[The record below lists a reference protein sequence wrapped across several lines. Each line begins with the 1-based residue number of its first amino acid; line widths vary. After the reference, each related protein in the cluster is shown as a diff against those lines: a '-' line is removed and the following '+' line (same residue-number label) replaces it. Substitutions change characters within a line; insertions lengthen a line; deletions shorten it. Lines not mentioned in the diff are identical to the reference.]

1 MDQPFVFLGNV
12 PNDTQKTSTKV
23 RKDERVVTIR
33 QSNVLLTSIGNGSI
47 LNVVD
52 KRGKG
57 QLMSIKVV
65 TDNPYIQVL
74 LEIDDWRNEVE
85 TPAGLLYGGTARQNY
100 GLYAVEG
107 GDPAK
112 GYTVMYAPMRPE
124 SFDKKLRIVL
134 RNRLPKTRIY
144 GNNTS
149 FKSSIGTIPINNG
162 FSGGHSFS
170 APLLAGASL
179 TDLTNAM
186 AQPHFGDFYNA
197 PVFNSAI
204 LGDTSLTPG
213 IDHPFVGQAGKPTLT
228 EDSQAVTGGTAAADN
243 TIFFSEPTGTFPNT
257 TQVIYVANLK
267 DNSSAT
273 ALSTGVSVGDRL
285 FIRDGGTLHFPGE
298 VTAVGAFAGD
308 LNAVTTEFTNIN
320 NVAHRAITVAP
331 GLQVAPTSVQA
342 GLSGG
347 ATANF
352 GTISTAADTDPKILI
367 KAIEV
372 KYRLEVSYDG

>member
-1 MDQPFVFLGNV
+1 MSEQPFVYLGNV

-23 RKDERVVTIR
+23 REDKRVVTIR
-33 QSNVLLTSIGNGSI
+33 QSNLLLTSIGNGSS
-47 LNVVD
+47 LNIVD
-52 KRGKG
+52 QKGKG
-57 QLMSIKVV
+57 QLMSIRVV
-65 TDNPYIQVL
+65 TDNPYIQVI

-112 GYTVMYAPMRPE
+112 GYTVMYSPMTPE
-124 SFDKKLRIVL
+124 SFDKKLRIVV
-134 RNRLPKTRIY
+134 RNRLPKTQIY

-149 FKSSIGTIPINNG
+149 FKSALGTVPINNG

-197 PVFNSAI
+197 PVFNSAL
-204 LGDTSLTPG
+204 LGDTSLVPG
-213 IDHPFVGQAGKPTLT
+213 IDHPFVGQAGKPTLS
-228 EDSQAVTGGTAAADN
+228 EDAQTITGGSSPATDN
-243 TIFFSEPTGTFPNT
+243 TIFFAEPTGTFPNT
-257 TQVIYVANLK
+257 SQVIYIANLG
-267 DNSSAT
+267 DATTITSAV
-273 ALSTGVSVGDRL
+273 AQGDRL
-285 FIRDGGTLHFPGE
+285 FVRDGGTLHFPGT
-298 VTAVGAFAGD
+298 VSSVGAQAALPDEFSDVAS
-308 LNAVTTEFTNIN
+308 AQAIPVT
-320 NVAHRAITVAP
+320 VQP
-331 GLQVAPTSVQA
+331 GLQVAPSGSQA

-347 ATANF
+347 TTANF
-352 GTISTAADTDPKILI
+352 GTVSSVAETDPKILI

>member
-1 MDQPFVFLGNV
+1 MEDQPFVFLGNV
-12 PNDTQKTSTKV
+12 ANDTQQTSTKV
-23 RKDERVVTIR
+23 REDKRTVTIR
-33 QSNVLLTSIGNGSI
+33 QSNILLTSVGNGSI
-47 LNVVD
+47 LNIVD
-52 KRGKG
+52 KKGKG
-57 QLMSIKVV
+57 QLMSVKIV

-74 LEIDDWRNEVE
+74 MEIDDWRNEGE
-85 TPAGLLYGGTARQNY
+85 TPAGLLYGGTARQDY

-112 GYTVMYAPMRPE
+112 GYTVMYAPQRPE
-124 SFDKKLRIVL
+124 SFDKKLRIVV
-134 RNRLPKTRIY
+134 RNRLPKTSIY

-149 FKSSIGTIPINNG
+149 FKTSIGTVPINNG

-197 PVFNSAI
+197 PVFNSAL
-204 LGDTSLTPG
+204 LGDVSLVPG

-228 EDSQAVTGGTAAADN
+228 PDTQTATNGTPAADN

-257 TQVIYVANLK
+257 TQVIYIANLK
-267 DNSSAT
+267 DNAT
-273 ALSTGVSVGDRL
+273 TITTAVAQGDRL

-298 VTAVGAFAGD
+298 VTAVATLNAD
-308 LNAVTTEFTNIN
+308 LNGTTTEFTNIDQ
-320 NVAHRAITVAP
+320 VANIAITVSP

-342 GLSGG
+342 GLAGG
-347 ATANF
+347 VASNF
-352 GTISTAADTDPKILI
+352 GTLSSQADTDPKILI
-367 KAIEV
+367 KSIEV

>member
-1 MDQPFVFLGNV
+1 VSEQPFVYLGNV

-23 RKDERVVTIR
+23 REDKRVVTIR
-33 QSNVLLTSIGNGSI
+33 QSNLLLTSIGNGST
-47 LNVVD
+47 LNIVD
-52 KRGKG
+52 KKGKG
-57 QLMSIKVV
+57 QLMSIRVV
-65 TDNPYIQVL
+65 TDNPYIQVI

-112 GYTVMYAPMRPE
+112 GYTVMYSPMTPE
-124 SFDKKLRIVL
+124 SFDKKLRIVV
-134 RNRLPKTRIY
+134 RNRLPKTQIY

-149 FKSSIGTIPINNG
+149 FKSALGTVPINNG

-197 PVFNSAI
+197 PVFNSAL
-204 LGDTSLTPG
+204 LGDTSLVPG
-213 IDHPFVGQAGKPTLT
+213 IDHPFVGQAGKPTLS
-228 EDSQAVTGGTAAADN
+228 EDAQTITGGSSPATDN
-243 TIFFSEPTGTFPNT
+243 TIFFAEPTGTFPNT
-257 TQVIYVANLK
+257 SQVIYIANLG
-267 DNSSAT
+267 DATTITSAV
-273 ALSTGVSVGDRL
+273 AQGDRL
-285 FIRDGGTLHFPGE
+285 FVRDGGTLHFPGT
-298 VTAVGAFAGD
+298 VSSVGAQAALPDEFSDVAS
-308 LNAVTTEFTNIN
+308 AQAIPVT
-320 NVAHRAITVAP
+320 VQP
-331 GLQVAPTSVQA
+331 GLQVAPSGSQA

-347 ATANF
+347 TTANF
-352 GTISTAADTDPKILI
+352 GTVSSVAETDPKILI

>member
-1 MDQPFVFLGNV
+1 MEQPFVFLGNV
-12 PNDTQKTSTKV
+12 ANDTQQTSTKV

-47 LNVVD
+47 LNIVD
-52 KRGKG
+52 KKGKG

-107 GDPAK
+107 GNPAK

-124 SFDKKLRIVL
+124 AFDKKLRIVL
-134 RNRLPKTRIY
+134 RNRLPKTLIY

-170 APLLAGASL
+170 APLLAGATL
-179 TDLTNAM
+179 GDLTNAM

-228 EDSQAVTGGTAAADN
+228 EDAQTITGGSAAADN
-243 TIFFSEPTGTFPNT
+243 TIFFAEPTGTFPNT
-257 TQVIYVANLK
+257 SQIVYIANLG
-267 DNSSAT
+267 DNAT
-273 ALSTGVSVGDRL
+273 ITSGVAAGDRL
-285 FIRDGGTLHFPGE
+285 FVRDGGTLHFPGT
-298 VTAVGAFAGD
+298 VSSVGAQAALPDEFSDVA
-308 LNAVTTEFTNIN
+308 NAQAIPVT
-320 NVAHRAITVAP
+320 VQP
-331 GLQVAPTSVQA
+331 GLQVAPSGVQA
-342 GLSGG
+342 GLSSG
-347 ATANF
+347 TTSNF
-352 GTISTAADTDPKILI
+352 GTIASAADSDPKILI

>member
-1 MDQPFVFLGNV
+1 VSEQPFVYLGNV
-12 PNDTQKTSTKV
+12 PNDTQKTSTQV
-23 RKDERVVTIR
+23 REDKRVVTIR
-33 QSNVLLTSIGNGSI
+33 QSNLLLTSIGNGSS
-47 LNVVD
+47 LNIVD
-52 KRGKG
+52 QKGKG
-57 QLMSIKVV
+57 QLMSIRVV
-65 TDNPYIQVL
+65 TDNPYIQVI

-112 GYTVMYAPMRPE
+112 GYTVMYSPMTPE
-124 SFDKKLRIVL
+124 SFDKKLRIVV
-134 RNRLPKTRIY
+134 RNRLPKTQIY

-149 FKSSIGTIPINNG
+149 FKSALGTVPINNG

-197 PVFNSAI
+197 PVFNSAL
-204 LGDTSLTPG
+204 LGDTSLVPG
-213 IDHPFVGQAGKPTLT
+213 IDHPFVGQAGKPTLS
-228 EDSQAVTGGTAAADN
+228 EDAQTITGGSSPATDN
-243 TIFFSEPTGTFPNT
+243 TIFFAEPTGTFPNT
-257 TQVIYVANLK
+257 SQVIYIANLG
-267 DNSSAT
+267 DATTITSAV
-273 ALSTGVSVGDRL
+273 AQGDRL
-285 FIRDGGTLHFPGE
+285 FVRDGGTLHFPGT
-298 VTAVGAFAGD
+298 VSSVGAQAALPDEFSDVAS
-308 LNAVTTEFTNIN
+308 AQAIPVT
-320 NVAHRAITVAP
+320 VQP
-331 GLQVAPTSVQA
+331 GLQVAPSGSQA

-347 ATANF
+347 TTANF
-352 GTISTAADTDPKILI
+352 GTVSSVAETDPKILI

>member
-1 MDQPFVFLGNV
+1 VSEQPFVYLGNV

-23 RKDERVVTIR
+23 REDKRVVTIR
-33 QSNVLLTSIGNGSI
+33 QSNLLLTSIGNGSS
-47 LNVVD
+47 LNIVD
-52 KRGKG
+52 QKGKG
-57 QLMSIKVV
+57 QLMSIRVV
-65 TDNPYIQVL
+65 TDNPYIQVI

-112 GYTVMYAPMRPE
+112 GYTVMYSPMTPE
-124 SFDKKLRIVL
+124 SFDKKLRIVV
-134 RNRLPKTRIY
+134 RNRLPKTQIY

-149 FKSSIGTIPINNG
+149 FKSALGTVPINNG

-197 PVFNSAI
+197 PVFNSAL
-204 LGDTSLTPG
+204 LGDTSLVPG
-213 IDHPFVGQAGKPTLT
+213 IDHPFVGQAGKPTLS
-228 EDSQAVTGGTAAADN
+228 EDAQTITGGSSPATDN
-243 TIFFSEPTGTFPNT
+243 TIFFAEPTGTFPNT
-257 TQVIYVANLK
+257 SQVIYIANLG
-267 DNSSAT
+267 DATTITSAV
-273 ALSTGVSVGDRL
+273 AQGDRL
-285 FIRDGGTLHFPGE
+285 FVRDGGTLHFPGT
-298 VTAVGAFAGD
+298 VSSVGAQAALPDEFSDVAS
-308 LNAVTTEFTNIN
+308 AQAIPVT
-320 NVAHRAITVAP
+320 VQP
-331 GLQVAPTSVQA
+331 GLQVAPSGSQA

-347 ATANF
+347 TTANF
-352 GTISTAADTDPKILI
+352 GTVSSVAETDPKILI